1 MDGSLSN
8 VPKPAILKEIDDKK
22 ATLRY
27 LNPTSPGSLHRRAK
41 IKKEIA
47 DLQEAIACGEQIEEG
62 KRQHE
67 ENMRFLDGGDLPV
80 LPRTNTKSIQAQ
92 QTQVSG
98 PTTQLGN
105 GFAAYAANN
114 QTPFDR
120 CIAPV
125 ETLSNYE
132 QPSDL
137 TTHWKFGAPEVT
149 LQSSSN
155 PAGDGEE
162 VSGLPSSPSMK
173 PLLVSPLLPEISH
186 DFKKRRRSSTH
197 FPGAS
202 GGNMPK
208 SRRTTPSPAVTGTT
222 TPSSPDFLDIP
233 DNPDLFGLL
242 GGNPKDHLRDMQREQ
257 KEQEMILQ
265 KKKEQELADL
275 EFARNLANQEDDIP
289 MSGWEEPPPP
299 LRPALRAMSQSTLD
313 QYGQIH
319 HASSPK
325 TGSAIAQMKPVQ
337 DPQQTLTN
345 RSMKQDPV
353 SNTLKQER
361 ATARNPTSLSSY
373 RDYIDLGSDD
383 EVNSVDSSSDVAVI
397 EPSSW
402 HDNGRRSQH
411 QRNPPSAENTTGNWD
426 LGPASHLPSTLN
438 TNPRSIGDPSAYSNF
453 AAGEYGALPNSSG
466 WDSMARMG
474 QGLAHTVRGAWNTV
488 SSNFGRFPVFPGTNI
503 GYGSSDYGQGLLDSS
518 SYLAPIDNFAY
529 NEPPQALAHS
539 LMTRHAV
546 NPYDPN
552 NQEVV
557 DRYIDRVQYLTN
569 DPTRTV
575 SEIKDLLENIRPDEE
590 LPPENRE
597 GTPEALTYPLM
608 EHQKLGLAW
617 LKSMEEGSNKGGIL
631 ADDMGLGKTI
641 QALALMV
648 SRKSTDPQRKT
659 TLIVAPVAL
668 MKQWEREIKQ
678 KIKPGPN
685 YQLSTYVLHGNGR
698 GASWDRLKTYDIVL
712 TTFGTLATEFKR
724 KEAINRIS
732 GYQPLTRP
740 ENLPL
745 LGDGSLWYRVI
756 IDEAQCIKNKGTKA
770 AQGACALKSLSR
782 WCLSG
787 TPMQNSPSEI
797 YSLILFLRIKPY
809 NSQERFTRD
818 LAKPL
823 KSNDPDEKTRGMR
836 KMQALLKAI
845 LLRRNKKSKIDGR
858 PILTLPERTTEAQ
871 HAHFNDD
878 EQAFYTALETNTQL
892 QFNKYLKAGTV
903 GRHYSNIL
911 VLLLRL
917 RQACCHPHLI
927 KDFGISTGT
936 TDMTVED
943 LVKFAKE
950 LQPDVIAR
958 IIEQGAPNKQAALE
972 CPVCMDMTENATI
985 FIPCGHNTCSECF
998 TRISDPSQA
1007 IANGYE
1013 GGREHIKCPNCRGKI
1028 EISRVTTHSAFK
1040 KVHLPE
1046 QFGFVEDDAVMSE
1059 ETDTDED
1066 SSDDSFDSDLG
1077 GFVVADDV
1085 VGEDDQVDAV
1095 GEVHCKRSDHD
1106 QQLAKLPGNNA
1117 KIKGKQKL
1125 MKKVRPTLAQLKK
1138 EGARNAKSRKRY
1150 LTRLKKDWIPSAKIE
1165 KAMEILRAIQERSKG
1180 EKTIVF
1186 SQFTSLLDLME
1197 VPIFDAGWKCNRYDG
1212 SMSPQARNEAV
1223 MDFTDRADCKIMLVS
1238 LKAGNA
1244 GLNLVAASQVIILD
1258 PFWNPYIEEQA
1269 IDRAHRIG
1277 QMRPVHVHRI
1287 LIQETVED
1295 RILALQEKKREL
1307 IESALDEKASANI
1320 GRLGT
1325 RELAFLFVSINDPF
1339 LPLTFYLT
1347 VAGRSGLVQA
1357 AI

>member
-8 VPKPAILKEIDDKK
+8 VPTPAILDEIDDKK
-22 ATLRY
+22 ARLRY
-27 LNPTSPGSLHRRAK
+27 LVPTSPDSIRRRAEV
-41 IKKEIA
+41 KKEIA
-47 DLQEAIACGEQIEEG
+47 DLQEAIACREQIEEG

-67 ENMRFLDGGDLPV
+67 ENMRFLDRGELPV
-80 LPRTNTKSIQAQ
+80 LPRTNTKSTQPQ
-92 QTQVSG
+92 QPQVPE
-98 PTTQLGN
+98 PTAQLGN
-105 GFAAYAANN
+105 GFAAYAANT

-120 CIAPV
+120 YVAPID
-125 ETLSNYE
+125 TLSNQE

-137 TTHWKFGAPEVT
+137 ATNWKFGTPEISLQPFSDPTVDGEGFSGLAP
-149 LQSSSN
+149 SSSMN
-155 PAGDGEE
+155 
-162 VSGLPSSPSMK
+162 
-173 PLLVSPLLPEISH
+173 PLLVSPSLAEISH
-186 DFKKRRRSSTH
+186 DFKKRRRNSTH
-197 FPGAS
+197 FPGVS

-208 SRRTTPSPAVTGTT
+208 SRRTTPSPVVTGTT
-222 TPSSPDFLDIP
+222 TPSSPDYLEIP
-233 DNPDLFGLL
+233 DDPDLFRLL

-257 KEQEMILQ
+257 REQEMILQ
-265 KKKEQELADL
+265 KRKEQELADL
-275 EFARNLANQEDDIP
+275 EFARNLAEQYNDIP
-289 MSGWEEPPPP
+289 TRGWEERPPS
-299 LRPALRAMSQSTLD
+299 LRPAPRAMSQSILD
-313 QYGQIH
+313 QYGQIYR
-319 HASSPK
+319 ADSPK
-325 TGSAIAQMKPVQ
+325 TGSAIPKMKSVPTSTMPDLQ
-337 DPQQTLTN
+337 DSQQTPTN
-345 RSMKQDPV
+345 RSMKQDPL
-353 SNTLKQER
+353 SDSLKQGR
-361 ATARNPTSLSSY
+361 ATAQNPASLSSY

-411 QRNPPSAENTTGNWD
+411 QRNPPLAGNTTGNWD
-426 LGPASHLPSTLN
+426 LGPASHLPPILN
-438 TNPRSIGDPSAYSNF
+438 TNPGAIGDSNNYNNF
-453 AAGEYGALPNSSG
+453 TVDEYGALPNASS

-474 QGLAHTVRGAWNTV
+474 QGLAHTVKGAWNTV
-488 SSNFGRFPVFPGTNI
+488 SSNFGRFPGFPGTNL
-503 GYGSSDYGQGLLDSS
+503 GYGSSHYDQGLSDSS
-518 SYLAPIDNFAY
+518 SYLAPMDNFAY

-641 QALALMV
+641 QALALVV
-648 SRKSTDPQRKT
+648 SRRSTNPQRKT

-678 KIKPGPN
+678 KIKPGFN
-685 YQLSTYVLHGNGR
+685 HQLSTYVLHGNGR
-698 GASWDRLKTYDIVL
+698 GASWDHLKTHDIVL
-712 TTFGTLATEFKR
+712 TTFGTLATELKR
-724 KEAINRIS
+724 KEAIDKIIRTT
-732 GYQPLTRP
+732 PDWRP
-740 ENLPL
+740 HTKAEHLPL
-745 LGDGSLWYRVI
+745 LGDRSLWYRVI

-823 KSNDPDEKTRGMR
+823 KSNDPDEKARGMR

-871 HAHFNDD
+871 HAHFNED

-892 QFNKYLKAGTV
+892 QFNKYLKAGSV

-950 LQPDVIAR
+950 LQPDVITR
-958 IIEQGAPNKQAALE
+958 IIEQGAPNNQTALE

-1013 GGREHIKCPNCRGKI
+1013 GGREHIKCPNCRGRI
-1028 EISRVTTHSAFK
+1028 ETSRVTTHSAFK

-1046 QFGFVEDDAVMSE
+1046 QFGFVEDDAVISE
-1059 ETDTDED
+1059 GTDSDED
-1066 SSDDSFDSDLG
+1066 SSDDEDLESDLG

-1085 VGEDDQVDAV
+1085 KEEDDQADAV
-1095 GEVHCKRSDHD
+1095 GEAYCKRSEHV
-1106 QQLAKLPGNNA
+1106 QQLAKPPGINT

-1125 MKKVRPTLAQLKK
+1125 TKKARPTLAQLKK

-1150 LTRLKKDWIPSAKIE
+1150 LTRLKKDWVPSAKIE

-1223 MDFTDRADCKIMLVS
+1223 MDFTDRVDCKIMLVS

-1325 RELAFLFVSINDPF
+1325 RELAFLFQGVP
-1339 LPLTFYLT
+1339 
-1347 VAGRSGLVQA
+1347 A
-1357 AI
+1357 

>member
-8 VPKPAILKEIDDKK
+8 VPVPAIIDEIDDKK
-22 ATLRY
+22 TRLNY
-27 LNPTSPGSLHRRAK
+27 LVPTSRDPIHQRAELE
-41 IKKEIA
+41 KEIA
-47 DLQEAIACGEQIEEG
+47 DLQEAIACREQIEEG

-67 ENMRFLDGGDLPV
+67 ENMRFLDRGEL
-80 LPRTNTKSIQAQ
+80 RINTKSTQAQ
-92 QTQVSG
+92 Q
-98 PTTQLGN
+98 PQLHESPAQLSN
-105 GFAAYAANN
+105 GFAAYAADNRN
-114 QTPFDR
+114 PFDR
-120 CIAPV
+120 CFAP
-125 ETLSNYE
+125 TNANALPNQE

-137 TTHWKFGAPEVT
+137 TTNWKFGTPEVS
-149 LQSSSN
+149 LQSFSN
-155 PAGDGEE
+155 PAVDGEGF
-162 VSGLPSSPSMK
+162 SGLDSSPSMN
-173 PLLVSPLLPEISH
+173 PLLVSPSLPDISH
-186 DFKKRRRSSTH
+186 DFKKRRRKSTNP
-197 FPGAS
+197 PGIS
-202 GGNMPK
+202 GGNVLK
-208 SRRTTPSPAVTGTT
+208 SRRTTPSPVVTGTT
-222 TPSSPDFLDIP
+222 TPSSPNYLEIP
-233 DNPDLFGLL
+233 DDPDLIRLL
-242 GGNPKDHLRDMQREQ
+242 GGNPKDHLRDMQKEQ

-265 KKKEQELADL
+265 KRKEQERADL
-275 EFARNLANQEDDIP
+275 EFARYLANQHDDVSI
-289 MSGWEEPPPP
+289 SGWEEPLPPP
-299 LRPALRAMSQSTLD
+299 RPVPRAMSQSILD
-313 QYGQIH
+313 QHGQLY
-319 HASSPK
+319 HAHSPK
-325 TGSAIAQMKPVQ
+325 RGPAIAKIEPLPTCTMPNLQAS
-337 DPQQTLTN
+337 QQNLAN
-345 RSMKQDPV
+345 RSMKQDPLF
-353 SNTLKQER
+353 NTLTQER
-361 ATARNPTSLSSY
+361 ATAQNPGSLSNY

-383 EVNSVDSSSDVAVI
+383 EVNSVGSSSDVAVI

-411 QRNPPSAENTTGNWD
+411 QRNPPSAGDSTRDWD
-426 LGPASHLPSTLN
+426 LGPVSHLPPILN
-438 TNPRSIGDPSAYSNF
+438 ANRGSIGGSNIYNDF
-453 AAGEYGALPNSSG
+453 TAEEYGALPNASS
-466 WDSMARMG
+466 WDSVARMG
-474 QGLAHTVRGAWNTV
+474 QDLAHTVKGAWNTV
-488 SSNFGRFPVFPGTNI
+488 SSNFGRFPGFPGTNL
-503 GYGSSDYGQGLLDSS
+503 GYGNSDYSQGLPDSS
-518 SYLAPIDNFAY
+518 SYLTPMDTFAY
-529 NEPPQALAHS
+529 NQPHQTLAHS
-539 LMTRHAV
+539 LMTHHAV
-546 NPYDPN
+546 NPHDPN

-641 QALALMV
+641 QALALVV
-648 SRKSTDPQRKT
+648 SRRSTNPQRKT

-678 KIKPGPN
+678 KIKPGFN
-685 YQLSTYVLHGNGR
+685 HQLSTYVLHGNGR
-698 GASWDRLKTYDIVL
+698 GASWDHLKTHDVVL
-712 TTFGTLATEFKR
+712 TTFGTLATELKR
-724 KEAINRIS
+724 KEAIEKALRADPNWR
-732 GYQPLTRP
+732 PLTKA
-740 ENLPL
+740 EHLPL
-745 LGDGSLWYRVI
+745 LGDRSLWYRVI
-756 IDEAQCIKNKGTKA
+756 IDEAQCIKNKSTKA

-809 NSQERFTRD
+809 NSQERFTRE

-823 KSNDPDEKTRGMR
+823 KSNDPDEKARGMR

-871 HAHFNDD
+871 HAHFNED

-892 QFNKYLKAGTV
+892 QFNKYLKAGSV

-927 KDFGISTGT
+927 KDYGISSGT
-936 TDMTVED
+936 TDITVED

-958 IIEQGAPNKQAALE
+958 IIEQGAPNNQTALE

-1013 GGREHIKCPNCRGKI
+1013 GGREHIKCPNCRGRI
-1028 EISRVTTHSAFK
+1028 EMSRVTTHSAFK

-1046 QFGFVEDDAVMSE
+1046 QYGFVEDNAAMSE
-1059 ETDTDED
+1059 ETDSDED
-1066 SSDDSFDSDLG
+1066 SSDDDNSKSDLV

-1085 VGEDDQVDAV
+1085 AEEDDQVDAV
-1095 GEVHCKRSDHD
+1095 GEVNHKRSEHV
-1106 QQLAKLPGNNA
+1106 QQLARFPRNSTKV
-1117 KIKGKQKL
+1117 KGKQKL
-1125 MKKVRPTLAQLKK
+1125 TKKARPTLAQLKK

-1150 LTRLKKDWIPSAKIE
+1150 LTRLKKDWVPSAKIE
-1165 KAMEILRAIQERSKG
+1165 KAMEILRAIQERNKG

-1223 MDFTDRADCKIMLVS
+1223 MDFTDRVDCKIMLVS

-1295 RILALQEKKREL
+1295 RILALQEKKRKL

-1325 RELAFLFVSINDPF
+1325 RELAFLFGVP
-1339 LPLTFYLT
+1339 
-1347 VAGRSGLVQA
+1347 A
-1357 AI
+1357 